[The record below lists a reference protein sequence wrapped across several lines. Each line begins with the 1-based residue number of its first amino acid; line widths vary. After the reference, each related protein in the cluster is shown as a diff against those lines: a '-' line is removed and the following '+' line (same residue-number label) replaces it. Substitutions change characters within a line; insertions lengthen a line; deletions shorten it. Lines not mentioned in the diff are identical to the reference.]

1 MIRDGMIIKGKVLRK
16 SDGDIFVNINYKSE
30 GVIPK
35 EETSKYAYY
44 DSISEGDDIDV
55 HVKRMETQ
63 DGFVLLS
70 KIIADKK
77 IVFGKVKNAF
87 KDGGFI
93 EGSVTK
99 AVKGGFIIDF
109 GANVTAFLPMSHSK
123 AYGEDIVGKK
133 LPLKIIQLDE
143 EKRNVV
149 VSYKEYMT
157 EKEKT
162 ESETVARVY
171 ALNEKAT
178 VTVAQVLPDGIE
190 VEKESIKVFIPFA
203 ELSWKTGSSPEEEGF
218 KEGENLDVLVVSNEK
233 GRVVLSAKRLKENPF
248 KSFMDNYKP
257 GDRLDVRVNEIFPE
271 GMTVSVSDGLEGFVP
286 AGEFS
291 YFRRIKDA
299 SAVYKKGDP
308 LKACVLKIDEAKN
321 RVILSVKRLEKN
333 PWNSMEERYPVGSRV
348 FGIVRTLVEGEGA
361 VIELEENIDA
371 FLHVS
376 NISWNPFSSLSEVL
390 VTGEKKELKIMEVDK
405 SKYTIMLGLKQLHA
419 SPWALFTSRFKEGAY
434 IDAKITEIDDNSVTV
449 LLAEGVTSKIG
460 IRNKAKLRNQKGDV
474 IKVKINKI
482 EKDAKKVMLLAKDLE
497 ATEEQKQIDE
507 YMKSH
512 DHNTFKLN
520 DIINFGNVNKEDENA
535 K

>member
-16 SDGDIFVNINYKSE
+16 SEGDIYVNINYKSE
-30 GVIPK
+30 GIIPR
-35 EETSKYAYY
+35 EETSKYTYY
-44 DSISEGDDIDV
+44 DFINEGEDIDV
-55 HVKRMETQ
+55 HIKRLETQ

-93 EGSVTK
+93 EGAVTK

-162 ESETVARVY
+162 ESETVAKVFPM
-171 ALNEKAT
+171 NEKVT
-178 VTVAQVLPDGIE
+178 VTIAQVLPDGIE
-190 VEKESIKVFIPFA
+190 VEKEGLKVFIPFA
-203 ELSWKTGSSPEEEGF
+203 ELSWKTASNPEEEGF
-218 KEGENLDVLVVSNEK
+218 KEGSTLDAMVVTNEK
-233 GRVVLSAKRLKENPF
+233 GRVALSVKRLKENPF

-257 GDRLDVRVNEIFPE
+257 GDRLDTRVKEIFPE
-271 GMTVSVSDGLEGFVP
+271 GMTVTVNDGLEGFVP
-286 AGEFS
+286 TGEFS

-299 SAVYKKGDP
+299 SAVYKKGDA
-308 LKACVLKIDEAKN
+308 LKTCVLKIDEVKN

-333 PWNSMEERYPVGSRV
+333 PWNSMEERYPVGARV
-348 FGIVRTLVEGEGA
+348 FGTVRTFIEGEGA
-361 VIELEENIDA
+361 EIELEENIDA
-371 FLHVS
+371 FLHIS
-376 NISWNPFSSLSEVL
+376 NISWGQFANLSEVL
-390 VTGEKKELKIMEVDK
+390 VPGEKKELRIMEVDK
-405 SKYTIMLGLKQLHA
+405 AKYRIMLGLKQLHA
-419 SPWALFTSRFKEGAY
+419 SPWALFTAKFKEGAY
-434 IDAKITEIDDNSVTV
+434 VDAKIIEVDDNSVTM
-449 LLAEGVTSKIG
+449 LLADGVTSKIPV
-460 IRNKAKLRNQKGDV
+460 RNKAKLRNQKGDV

-482 EKDAKKVMLLAKDLE
+482 DKDTKKVMLLAKDLE
-497 ATEEQKQIDE
+497 ATEEQKQIDD

-512 DHNTFKLN
+512 DHTSFKLN
-520 DIINFGNVNKEDENA
+520 DIINFGSVKGEENA